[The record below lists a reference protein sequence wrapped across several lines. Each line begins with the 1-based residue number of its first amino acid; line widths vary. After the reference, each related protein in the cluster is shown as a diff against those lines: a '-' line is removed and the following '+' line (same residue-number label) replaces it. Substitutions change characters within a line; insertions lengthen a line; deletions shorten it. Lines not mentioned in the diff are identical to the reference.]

1 MNTPNVPE
9 TANKLN
15 IMGALGNGAPGIDLA
30 AAQEAQKQERLK
42 QEAAEL
48 AMSKSNAKSYQ
59 FPSAPN
65 SFEFSFNTGKT
76 IIPDGIYT
84 TANLREIA
92 ELDAAVECGNIWPF
106 TGKVFAS
113 QQIPPRPINPNETN

>member
-1 MNTPNVPE
+1 MTNTNVPE

-30 AAQEAQKQERLK
+30 AEQERIK
-42 QEAAEL
+42 QARILEAAAATEL
-48 AMSKSNAKSYQ
+48 AKNNGKSYQ

-65 SFEFSFNTGKT
+65 SFHFNNRKDKT

-84 TANLREIA
+84 TIDPQEIA

-106 TGKVFAS
+106 SGKVFAS
-113 QQIPPRPINPNETN
+113 QQIPPRPVNPNETN